1 MAREA
6 SNGCDNAAR
15 DEARRHHIRDI
26 PDYVGFETRLSA
38 DQWAGSQPATG
49 ALALDMRENQH
60 KTEDDT
66 LHLTCSGPV
75 ARAAQRDALSP
86 VG

>member
-1 MAREA
+1 MLE
-6 SNGCDNAAR
+6 
-15 DEARRHHIRDI
+15 
-26 PDYVGFETRLSA
+26 ETRHAVIISETLLTMSGLRQ
-38 DQWAGSQPATG
+38 DFLPINGAGSQSATG

-60 KTEDDT
+60 KAEDDT

-75 ARAAQRDALSP
+75 ARAAQQDALSP